1 MVVGPANVEALAVLH
16 HEVRRARRGDMG
28 VLQQELGEGAA
39 AVNVIEP
46 LEALGLRVV
55 GIQRLLQQG
64 HHGWCPGN
72 GRQLV
77 ERVAA
82 VDALGH
88 VRHWGRR
95 VVEQEALH
103 EHVGMRKAIELIECH
118 PNINEERVAGTGAER
133 SPKKFF
139 IPRRT

>member
-1 MVVGPANVEALAVLH
+1 MAVGATDVEALAVLH
-16 HEVRRARRGDMG
+16 HEVRRARRGDMR

-64 HHGWCPGN
+64 HHGRYPGN

-77 ERVAA
+77 ECVAA
-82 VDALGH
+82 VDALRH
-88 VRHWGRR
+88 VRHRGRR
-95 VVEQEALH
+95 AVEQEALH

-118 PNINEERVAGTGAER
+118 PKINEWQVECDRKVTMVAAE
-133 SPKKFF
+133 KKCHS
-139 IPRRT
+139 